1 MGEGLSSF
9 TGRRSVSW
17 VWVLLGL
24 LCLCPALIGCQDDK
38 SSKVDK
44 TSITIPNKDD
54 VEMVLIPAGEF
65 IMGDED
71 EKTAH
76 SVHLDVYYID
86 KYPVTNARYK
96 SFMEATGHPAPLYLD
111 DVRFNQ
117 PNHPVVGVSW
127 NDANAYAKWAEKR
140 LPTEAEW
147 EKAVRG
153 GLIGKKYPWGDE
165 PPDRTLA
172 NFGGNE
178 RGTTP
183 VGKYPPNGFGLYDMS
198 GNVYNWCADGYRWDY
213 YKNSPRNNP
222 QGPEGGHRVTRG
234 GSWRRIEYYLRC
246 SSRYD
251 IFMYARSYVD
261 VGFRCA
267 NAVLSHAKPSASAP
281 TEPNTSS
288 E

>member
-1 MGEGLSSF
+1 MFILGERLLSF

-24 LCLCPALIGCQDDK
+24 LCLCPALVGCLDDG

-44 TSITIPNKDD
+44 TFITIPNRDD

-76 SVHLDVYYID
+76 SVYLDAYYID
-86 KYPVTNARYK
+86 KSPVTNAQYK
-96 SFMEATGHPAPLYLD
+96 KFMEATGHPAPLYWD
-111 DVRFNQ
+111 YVRFNQ

-127 NDANAYAKWAEKR
+127 NDANAYAKWAKKR

-147 EKAVRG
+147 EKAARG

-165 PPDRTLA
+165 PPGRTVA

-178 RGTTP
+178 EETTP
-183 VGKYPPNGFGLYDMS
+183 VGKYPPNGFGLYDMA
-198 GNVYNWCADGYRWDY
+198 GNVYNWCADGYQWDY

-222 QGPEGGHRVTRG
+222 QGPGGDHRVARG

-267 NAVLSHAKPSASAP
+267 KSAP

-288 E
+288 N